1 MTRAGQRESQLQ
13 KRGPPMQNA
22 ERKRKEMAPPVIDY
36 EAPRIELIVSE
47 EGMKREVHYAG
58 GVNSIGDR

>member
-1 MTRAGQRESQLQ
+1 MQ
-13 KRGPPMQNA
+13 KA

-47 EGMKREVHYAG
+47 ERMKREVHYAG
-58 GVNSIGDR
+58 GAASPIGD